1 MCIIF
6 VSKTNSDFINLSPM
20 SKLRFS
26 FRQRIYFS
34 MLMLIIVSF
43 VLTGVTAYYNFK
55 TENDRYNQERLERK
69 EQALQTSMSYFLEE
83 NGGSISRDSLALV
96 FSEVIVELADVHSLS
111 VNLYDLKG
119 NLLISSAEERF
130 DVLGFDLSMD
140 YTVLKQL
147 STGNTRPVIQKEIS
161 GQEFYLVYWYLLD
174 RSNRKIAV
182 VNVKYDK
189 KNIDDGELRR
199 FMGQLTKI
207 YVGLFLVASVLAYF
221 LSNYITK
228 SLQNI
233 ASRMKKI
240 DLSQENEPI
249 LWEGGDEIGVLVD
262 QYNKM
267 LLEVKNSA
275 NLLAKSERESA
286 WREMAKQVA
295 HEIKNPLTP
304 MKLRVQHLE
313 RSLSANPKEIQ
324 EKLKQFSKT
333 MIDQIDTLSNIATE
347 FSHFAKMPKA
357 QWADVDLLDVLNGV
371 VELYAHTPNINLHFV
386 NTTDKQ
392 NLLVR
397 ADKDQLNRVFNNL
410 VKNAVQALSEVING
424 QINVVL
430 NDEGE
435 RYHIFIQDNGVGISK
450 DQRSSIFVP
459 NFTTKSTGTG
469 LGLAMVKNIIEQ
481 SGGEIWFESEQGVS
495 TVFHVLLLKHQ
506 STDDKG

>member
-1 MCIIF
+1 MI
-6 VSKTNSDFINLSPM
+6 
-20 SKLRFS
+20 
-26 FRQRIYFS
+26 
-34 MLMLIIVSF
+34 MLIIVSF
-43 VLTGVTAYYNFK
+43 VLTGITAYYNFK

-69 EQALQTSMSYFLEE
+69 EQALQTSMNYFLEE
-83 NGGSISRDSLALV
+83 HGGSVAKDSLALV

-130 DVLGFDLSMD
+130 ENLGFNLSID

-147 STGNTRPVIQKEIS
+147 STGNTRAVVEKDIKGNEV
-161 GQEFYLVYWYLLD
+161 YLVYWYLLD
-174 RSNRKIAV
+174 SSKRKIAV

-189 KNIDDGELRR
+189 KNIDDGELKR
-199 FMGQLTKI
+199 FLGQLTKI
-207 YVGLFLVASVLAYF
+207 YIALFIAAAILAYV

-228 SLQNI
+228 SLQKI
-233 ASRMKKI
+233 ASKMKKI

-249 LWEGGDEIGVLVD
+249 SWEGGDEIAALVD

-313 RSLSANPKEIQ
+313 RSLTGNPEGME

-333 MIDQIDTLSNIATE
+333 MIDQIDTLSSIATE

-357 QWADVDLLDVLNGV
+357 QPLEVDLLGILKGIVA
-371 VELYAHTPNINLHFV
+371 LYSDTPNVDIQFV
-386 NTTDKQ
+386 NATNQGKCIV
-392 NLLVR
+392 L

-410 VKNAVQALSEVING
+410 VKNAVQALSEKPDG
-424 QINVVL
+424 LINVVL
-430 NDEGE
+430 SAENGFV
-435 RYHIFIQDNGVGISK
+435 HVLVQDNGVGIGE
-450 DQRSSIFVP
+450 DQRSKIFVP

-481 SGGEIWFESEQGVS
+481 SGGNIWFESEPGVS
-495 TVFHVLLLKHQ
+495 TSFHVKLPKNY
-506 STDDKG
+506 SEESNG

>member
-1 MCIIF
+1 
-6 VSKTNSDFINLSPM
+6 
-20 SKLRFS
+20 
-26 FRQRIYFS
+26 
-34 MLMLIIVSF
+34 
-43 VLTGVTAYYNFK
+43 
-55 TENDRYNQERLERK
+55 
-69 EQALQTSMSYFLEE
+69 
-83 NGGSISRDSLALV
+83 
-96 FSEVIVELADVHSLS
+96 
-111 VNLYDLKG
+111 
-119 NLLISSAEERF
+119 
-130 DVLGFDLSMD
+130 
-140 YTVLKQL
+140 
-147 STGNTRPVIQKEIS
+147 
-161 GQEFYLVYWYLLD
+161 
-174 RSNRKIAV
+174 
-182 VNVKYDK
+182 
-189 KNIDDGELRR
+189 
-199 FMGQLTKI
+199 
-207 YVGLFLVASVLAYF
+207 
-221 LSNYITK
+221 
-228 SLQNI
+228 
-233 ASRMKKI
+233 MKKI

-371 VELYAHTPNINLHFV
+371 VELYSNTPNINLHFV

-410 VKNAVQALSEVING
+410 VKNAVQALSEVADG

-481 SGGEIWFESEQGVS
+481 SGGEIWFESEPGVS

-506 STDDKG
+506 SKDDNG